1 MGKGKGKRKK
11 AKKSGK
17 KEKSWRDT
25 IDNTT
30 LTKATSRLIESL
42 IVVPMPWSNVDA
54 TRLLIF

>member
-1 MGKGKGKRKK
+1 MGKGKGKRKN

-17 KEKSWRDT
+17 KEKGWRDT

-54 TRLLIF
+54 TRL